1 MVPAVFAEERTKDID
16 EIRVDKRIKREIAP
30 FTGRVSD
37 DIREER
43 AERVEKVLER
53 RAERVEKVLER
64 RENAVEKRTK
74 ARELSRTKIKLHRE
88 KLVVAKEKA
97 AEAKERY
104 KDSKGKAV
112 AARKRLADCDA
123 DVQDCAAV
131 QAEFTGHFKDA
142 LLRTIEHLGDIVD
155 QVEARIASSEDVTEG
170 ESSEELARI
179 SELRLQLQE
188 LASQVGQLP
197 EDADK
202 SELRAI
208 VKAVKNELRDI
219 QKDLKHSASVVV
231 SGRLGGII
239 VRAGQMETKL
249 DQVLAWADK
258 KGIAVGDIDALVD
271 SFHNYLADAKDAFED
286 AESARR
292 SGNKEAFVENLKASK
307 NSLKDAHSVLMEIM
321 KGIRQHNLEG
331 GLEETETVKPKTSN
345 EADEVDELV
354 TKVEVEG
361 EISSNTQALV
371 DALVASLEGVEVK
384 VELKLKVE
392 KKDNSTVVERDEV
405 GGTLTSEQESL
416 WADLKTQVI
425 ADLEAS
431 EEDEAEIEIE
441 IEHELEVEAEDVE
454 DESELEAVDEPDAG
468 NEIDTNVTDENQ

>member
-1 MVPAVFAEERTKDID
+1 LAIATDQLSDWLRIRAGYRTSPLYPNSQIQTHKYQPNQEETKMKKIWAIVLMSLMIVSMVPAVFADEHTNDID
-16 EIRVDKRIKREIAP
+16 EIRVDKRVKREIAP

-37 DIREER
+37 DVREKR
-43 AERVEKVLER
+43 AERIENIREK

-97 AEAKERY
+97 AVAKERY

-271 SFHNYLADAKDAFED
+271 IFHNHLVDAKDAFED

-292 SGNKEAFVENLKASK
+292 NGNKEAFVENLKASK
-307 NSLKDAHSVLMEIM
+307 NSLKEAHSVLTEIM
-321 KGIRQHNLEG
+321 KGIRQYNLEE
-331 GLEETETVKPKTSN
+331 GLEETETVKPTSN
-345 EADEVDELV
+345 EADEVDEE
-354 TKVEVEG
+354 EVE
-361 EISSNTQALV
+361 
-371 DALVASLEGVEVK
+371 
-384 VELKLKVE
+384 
-392 KKDNSTVVERDEV
+392 
-405 GGTLTSEQESL
+405 
-416 WADLKTQVI
+416 
-425 ADLEAS
+425 
-431 EEDEAEIEIE
+431 EEDEETEE
-441 IEHELEVEAEDVE
+441 E
-454 DESELEAVDEPDAG
+454 DESELEAADELDDGADDDEPDAG
-468 NEIDTNVTDENQ
+468 NEIDINVTDENQ